1 MQIPKI
7 LTIGAAVQDV
17 FLGNSDEF
25 NLISADPEHDFV
37 SLGLGSKIDLNQINF
52 ATGGG
57 ATNAAI
63 TFARQGL
70 KTSFMGI
77 IGDDVAGNII
87 LRNLDEEF
95 IDTSRVEIDK
105 LHSTD
110 YSTIL
115 LAPNGERTILTYRG
129 ASSHIHANNFKLTEG
144 EFDFIYITNLAGRFD
159 AIRKIFTQ
167 ASKTNTKIAWN
178 PGSKELSQ
186 PEKVKTLLD
195 DVELL
200 IINKQE
206 AQELFSGESIEELLR
221 AGLLF
226 VRNIIITDGQD
237 GVWASD
243 GKSIV
248 RAGMYE
254 DVKVIDRTGAG
265 DAFGSGFVSQWVQGA
280 SLSESIL
287 FASANSTSVI
297 QYVGSKDGI
306 LKKNAKLHSM
316 PIMEKSIK

>member
-105 LHSTD
+105 LRSTD

-206 AQELFSGESIEELLR
+206 AQELFSGES
-221 AGLLF
+221 

>member
-105 LHSTD
+105 LRSTD

-144 EFDFIYITNLAGRFD
+144 EFDFI
-159 AIRKIFTQ
+159 
-167 ASKTNTKIAWN
+167 KTNTKIAWN

-226 VRNIIITDGQD
+226 VKNIIITDGQD

-297 QYVGSKDGI
+297 QYIGSKDGI

>member
-95 IDTSRVEIDK
+95 IDTSRVEMV
-105 LHSTD
+105 
-110 YSTIL
+110 L
-115 LAPNGERTILTYRG
+115 LV
-129 ASSHIHANNFKLTEG
+129 
-144 EFDFIYITNLAGRFD
+144 
-159 AIRKIFTQ
+159 IFM
-167 ASKTNTKIAWN
+167 
-178 PGSKELSQ
+178 
-186 PEKVKTLLD
+186 
-195 DVELL
+195 L
-200 IINKQE
+200 IILN
-206 AQELFSGESIEELLR
+206 LL
-221 AGLLF
+221 
-226 VRNIIITDGQD
+226 
-237 GVWASD
+237 
-243 GKSIV
+243 
-248 RAGMYE
+248 
-254 DVKVIDRTGAG
+254 KVN
-265 DAFGSGFVSQWVQGA
+265 
-280 SLSESIL
+280 LIL
-287 FASANSTSVI
+287 FI
-297 QYVGSKDGI
+297 
-306 LKKNAKLHSM
+306 
-316 PIMEKSIK
+316 